1 MHDYIKTDQLLHFL
15 SQFIAKMNRQ
25 FLPKEEDDS
34 HTNLYFDPLQG
45 AIISHWLETDIEA
58 IVFRLNLLDWSFD
71 FVDSDFKLL
80 DRIDLQTT
88 KLSELEQFIIYGLEK
103 LRLNTKGFSKKM
115 HYQIPNYNHS
125 DDCLKTTHPFNLEE
139 WMTYRS
145 LANNA
150 CHEVLGSLQRT
161 GKVRIWPH
169 HFDTGIYFK
178 LKKNVNLGF
187 GLAMQDDH
195 CPNPYFYARAY
206 NDAGESLTVNP
217 EQNSLITGKWIYSND
232 FNAAIFSL
240 NELKNSHEDL
250 LKSYIRSFLKIYL
263 SLL

>member
-1 MHDYIKTDQLLHFL
+1 
-15 SQFIAKMNRQ
+15 
-25 FLPKEEDDS
+25 
-34 HTNLYFDPLQG
+34 
-45 AIISHWLETDIEA
+45 
-58 IVFRLNLLDWSFD
+58 
-71 FVDSDFKLL
+71 
-80 DRIDLQTT
+80 
-88 KLSELEQFIIYGLEK
+88 
-103 LRLNTKGFSKKM
+103 M
-115 HYQIPNYNHS
+115 HYQVPNYNYN
-125 DDCLKTTHPFNLEE
+125 DDCLKTTHPFNLGE

-150 CHEVLGSLQRT
+150 CYEVLGSMRRM

-169 HFDTGIYFK
+169 HFDTGIYLK
-178 LKKNVNLGF
+178 LKNNVQLGF

-217 EQNSLITGKWIYSND
+217 EQNSLITAKWIYSND

-250 LKSYIRSFLKIYL
+250 LKSFIRSFLKIYL